1 MSCKNC
7 QNIQEELD
15 LLYDEFKQF
24 KGNLKSTAK
33 SFEEESDQKTE
44 ELEKE
49 NMKLENQIRILREE
63 LKEKTQTLSK
73 EIRILE
79 SKLKN
84 SEEEKDNFTEKV
96 KNLNRKIAQIEI
108 ENDELKNCQREKE
121 EVSKEFFAKAD
132 FLQEKLAIV
141 EVEFEEF
148 KIKNEAEKGRL
159 LQTLLEAEDE
169 ILVFKNS
176 ENFKEK
182 LENKKSGVNLREIN
196 EFQVLKIKSQNK
208 QWKEKPNYKNAIKLK
223 SVQTRENFL
232 KCSNLFKNGIAN
244 LKLRS
249 ASNDK
254 NHFFK
259 STNLERMGSNTGRVF
274 VKTSFGKS
282 AKKCVQNLMKSER
295 FESSLKP
302 KSLDHFVKISCFR
315 TSAAN
320 SERSSMEQKKLREN
334 LAKSKFGISNEGI
347 NN

>member
-7 QNIQEELD
+7 QNIQDELD
-15 LLYDEFKQF
+15 LLYDEFKQY
-24 KGNLKSTAK
+24 KCNLKSTAR
-33 SFEEESDQKTE
+33 SFEEETDLKTE

-49 NMKLENQIRILREE
+49 NMKQENQIRILREE

-79 SKLKN
+79 SKFKN

-121 EVSKEFFAKAD
+121 EVLKEILSKAD
-132 FLQEKLAIV
+132 FLQEKLAIA

-148 KIKNEAEKGRL
+148 KLKNEAKKGRL
-159 LQTLLEAEDE
+159 SQTLFEAADE
-169 ILVFKNS
+169 NLVFKYS

-182 LENKKSGVNLREIN
+182 LANKKSGVNLREIN

-208 QWKEKPNYKNAIKLK
+208 QWKEKANYKSAIKLK
-223 SVQTRENFL
+223 SIQTRENFL
-232 KCSNLFKNGIAN
+232 KSSNLFKNGIAN
-244 LKLRS
+244 LNMAS

-254 NHFFK
+254 NHLYK
-259 STNLERMGSNTGRVF
+259 STNLDRMGRSTGRVF

-282 AKKCVQNLMKSER
+282 AKKCVQDLMKSES

-302 KSLDHFVKISCFR
+302 KSWDHFMKISFSR
-315 TSAAN
+315 TCAGK
-320 SERSSMEQKKLREN
+320 SERSSMEQKKQREN
-334 LAKSKFGISNEGI
+334 LAKSKFGISNDGI